1 MKDMGDSSCDAFYH
15 YSQRL
20 WPQGPMIAGKDSSRV
35 SIQTIRAASPPPS
48 HTHSKARESQSSLQQ
63 RQARLRRAIH
73 RRRERGVTDVSERA
87 WRPIDG
93 QGHTS
98 ICRLRSWRPVQL
110 VPPPPRDRSETTPP
124 RIERGAQRWCLVFCG
139 RVAQPCVGWGQC
151 ECRQVPCRV
160 SLYRVGA
167 V

>member
-1 MKDMGDSSCDAFYH
+1 MSQDPVMRRQDSTTWCYDFYH
-15 YSQRL
+15 ITHSAC
-20 WPQGPMIAGKDSSRV
+20 GPRAPCLREKTLAECPSRR
-35 SIQTIRAASPPPS
+35 SELPAPSPS

-73 RRRERGVTDVSERA
+73 RHRERGVTDVSERA

-98 ICRLRSWRPVQL
+98 ICRLRSIEL

-124 RIERGAQRWCLVFCG
+124 RIERGAQRWCFVFCG
-139 RVAQPCVGWGQC
+139 RVAQPCVGGGSVSAAKSHVA
-151 ECRQVPCRV
+151 CR
-160 SLYRVGA
+160 S
-167 V
+167 